1 MTKQTWSVVAVLVVL
16 LWSVPA
22 EAQMSFDVNLGFFAP
37 KPEDS
42 RVNGDVLAINRA
54 YLIFEFE
61 DLAGFMGEAAMTT
74 ELGKYFEASVGFG
87 GYQRTVPTV
96 YADLVFDDG
105 REIEQDLKLRILPLT
120 GILRIFP
127 VGHRRAIQPYVGVG
141 VAANFWR
148 YSETGEFV
156 DSHDDTIYRANY
168 VAKGT
173 AIGPVGVFGVRGR
186 LSTQSDLGLE
196 GRLHWGEGELNED
209 FLGEKI
215 DLGGFSLLATFKV
228 RF

>member
-1 MTKQTWSVVAVLVVL
+1 MKKHTWSVAFVLLAL

-22 EAQMSFDVNLGFFAP
+22 AAQQSFDLNLGVFAP

-42 RVNGDVLAINRA
+42 RADGDVLAINRA
-54 YLIFEFE
+54 YLLFEFE
-61 DLAGFMGEAAMTT
+61 DFAGFMGEAAVTT

-96 YADLVFDDG
+96 YADMVFDDG
-105 REIEQDLKLRILPLT
+105 REIEQDIKLRVLPLT

-127 VGHRRAIQPYVGVG
+127 TGHRRNIQPYVGVG

-156 DSHDDTIYRANY
+156 DGSDDSIYRANY
-168 VAKGT
+168 VASGT
-173 AIGPVGVFGVRGR
+173 ALGPVGVFGVRGR
-186 LSTQSDLGLE
+186 MSSTMDVGIE
-196 GRLHWGEGELNED
+196 GRMHWAEGDLNED
-209 FLGEKI
+209 FLGNKI
-215 DLGGFSLLATFKV
+215 DLGGFSLLGTLKF

>member
-1 MTKQTWSVVAVLVVL
+1 MKRQTWSVLMILVAM
-16 LWSVPA
+16 LWAVPA
-22 EAQMSFDVNLGFFAP
+22 QAQQSFDVNLGVFAP

-42 RVNGDVLAINRA
+42 RIDGDVLAINRA

-61 DLAGFMGEAAMTT
+61 DFSGFFGEAALTT

-96 YADLVFDDG
+96 YAELVFDDG

-127 VGHRRAIQPYVGVG
+127 LGHRRSIQPYVGVG
-141 VAANFWR
+141 AAANFWR

-156 DSHDDTIYRANY
+156 DSWDDTIYRANY

-173 AIGPVGVFGVRGR
+173 AFGPVGVFGVRGR
-186 LSTQSDLGLE
+186 LSPQSDLGLE
-196 GRLHWGEGELNED
+196 GRISWAEGELNED